1 MQEGNSP
8 VLTDAARQLDE
19 YFHGQRQVFDIPL
32 LLVGTDFQRQVW
44 HQLLRIP
51 FGTTISYAEQAA
63 QIGHPRAVRAVAN
76 ANGANALS
84 IFVPCHR
91 VIGTHRTLTG
101 YAGGLPAKHFLLQ
114 LEQRPP
120 CPHNS

>member
-44 HQLLRIP
+44 QQLLRIP

-91 VIGTHRTLTG
+91 VVGTHCTLTG

-114 LEQRPP
+114 LEQRT
-120 CPHNS
+120 SLSS